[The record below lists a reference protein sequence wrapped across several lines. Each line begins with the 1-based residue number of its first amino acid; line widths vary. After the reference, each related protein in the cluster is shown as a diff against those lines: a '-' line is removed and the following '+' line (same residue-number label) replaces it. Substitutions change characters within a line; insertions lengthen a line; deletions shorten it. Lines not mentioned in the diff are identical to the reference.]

1 MVPADRSHRSIGI
14 LVLTTY
20 IILPRM
26 LLMAC
31 NFVPLTGL
39 SFMKT
44 AFEAAEQYFEEA
56 AAVMNLSASM
66 RNLLLTPEREVKVQ
80 VPIKR
85 DNGEVATFIG
95 FRIQH
100 NSKRGPMK
108 GGLRY
113 HHEVNADEVLA
124 LASLMTWK
132 TAVVD
137 VPYGGAKGGISVNPK
152 DLSLDELE
160 RLTRRFVDEIHDIF
174 GPDKDIPAPDMG
186 TNAQTMAWIMNQYE
200 KFHGFSPGC
209 VTGKPVEL
217 YGAEGREEA
226 TGRGVGTLTLAL
238 LRKFGRTIET
248 STVAIQGFGNVGTY
262 TASYLHKAGG
272 RIVAVSDVS
281 GAVLNREGIDIPAA
295 LQWVAD
301 KNSLAGFPG
310 GEFITNEALLALDVD
325 VLIPAA
331 LGGVL
336 TEDNARDVRAKF
348 IVEAANGPTT
358 PEADVI
364 FHQKEIVV
372 LPDILANA
380 GGVTVS
386 YFEWVQNQQY
396 FRWDLSRVR
405 EELERTMTRSFDKV
419 WSTAQ
424 EKKVSLRVGAYLVG
438 IGRVARAATLG
449 GI

>member
-1 MVPADRSHRSIGI
+1 
-14 LVLTTY
+14 
-20 IILPRM
+20 
-26 LLMAC
+26 
-31 NFVPLTGL
+31 
-39 SFMKT
+39 MKS

-56 AAVMNLSASM
+56 ASVMNLTSSM
-66 RNLLLTPEREVKVQ
+66 RDLLLTPEREVKVQ

-85 DNGEVATFIG
+85 DNGDVATFIG
-95 FRIQH
+95 FRMQH

-113 HHEVNADEVLA
+113 HPEVNADEVLA

-137 VPYGGAKGGISVNPK
+137 LPYGGAKGGISVNPK
-152 DLSLDELE
+152 DLSVDELE
-160 RLTRRFVDEIHDIF
+160 RLTRRFVDEIHDVF

-186 TNAQTMAWIMNQYE
+186 TNAQTMAWIMNQYQ

-238 LRKFGRTIET
+238 LRKFGRSIEG
-248 STVAIQGFGNVGTY
+248 STVAIQGFGNVGTF
-262 TASYLHKAGG
+262 TAAYLHKAGG
-272 RIVAVSDVS
+272 RVIAISDVS
-281 GAVLNREGIDIPAA
+281 RAILNREGIDITAA
-295 LQWVAD
+295 LNWVAD
-301 KNSLAGFPG
+301 KKSLAGFPG
-310 GEFITNEALLALDVD
+310 GETISNEVLLALDVD

-336 TEDNARDVRAKF
+336 TEENANDVRAQF
-348 IVEAANGPTT
+348 VIEAANGPTT
-358 PEADVI
+358 PEADAI
-364 FHQKEIVV
+364 FQKKEIVV

-405 EELERTMTRSFDKV
+405 EELERTMTRGFDKV

-424 EKKVSLRVGAYLVG
+424 EKKVSLRVAAYLVG
-438 IGRVARAATLG
+438 IGRVARATTLG